1 MKTHRK
7 SEPSDYIWAT
17 SEASRQQLLVV
28 CMIRGIVEKH
38 GGTME
43 ADPVNHTVSVS
54 VPKDKADECARE
66 VMEMTDRVYRMPL
79 GGPPVLA

>member
-1 MKTHRK
+1 
-7 SEPSDYIWAT
+7 
-17 SEASRQQLLVV
+17 
-28 CMIRGIVEKH
+28 
-38 GGTME
+38 ME